1 MNVTATPTDKSTVV
15 LDVELP
21 AASVQRAIDE
31 AVRHLG
37 RRTRVPGFRPGKVPR
52 PMLER
57 ALGVRRTD
65 PGAPDPVYDDA
76 KEHLYESSVVEAITE
91 RDLDILSIPQP
102 EWIRFVE
109 GEGAAYRV
117 VLPIRPEV
125 KLGAYTDYPFGI
137 DIDEIDDEKVDQVVE
152 QLREQ
157 NASLVPV
164 EGRGAQEGDYAVI
177 GFVGRRDGVPFDGGT
192 AERYPLR
199 LGSDRMI
206 PGFEQALEGMV
217 EDEERTFPLTFP
229 SDYGEASL
237 AGQDVEF
244 TVTLREL
251 RVPDLPDADDA
262 FAQSIG
268 SFRDLAHLKDDIA
281 RRLAASA
288 RDRARHGF
296 SERVIE
302 FAVANATVTIP
313 ELLVER
319 EVEVMHDELR
329 VRLAE
334 QGIEEAAYLQAV
346 GKTIDQL
353 HTEWHE
359 PAEHRVKV
367 LLVLSAVADA
377 EGVEASDAAVQ
388 AEIDRARAR
397 NPENPKLISY
407 FESAR
412 GRAYLKATLRR
423 TQVVELLVDRW
434 LEAHP
439 EVGPLPHLED
449 SQEVVAAPGALGD
462 AHDHTHHGHDRDH
475 DQLSGAAAARRDA
488 GPEPDARPEPQEGIP
503 A

>member
-65 PGAPDPVYDDA
+65 PAAPDPVYDDA

-137 DIDEIDDEKVDQVVE
+137 DIDEIDDEKVERVVE

-177 GFVGRRDGVPFDGGT
+177 GFVGRRDGVPFEGGT

-229 SDYGEASL
+229 PDYGEASL

-244 TVTLREL
+244 TVTLRDL
-251 RVPDLPDADDA
+251 RVPDLPDVDDG

-268 SFRDLAHLKDDIA
+268 SFRDLSHLKDDIA

-288 RDRARHGF
+288 RDHARHAF

-334 QGIEEAAYLQAV
+334 QGIEEAAYLLAV
-346 GKTIDQL
+346 EKTIDQL
-353 HTEWHE
+353 HTEWRE

-397 NPENPKLISY
+397 SAENPKLISY
-407 FESAR
+407 FESPR

-423 TQVVELLVDRW
+423 TEVVELLVDRW

-439 EVGPLPHLED
+439 EVGPLPHLHD
-449 SQEVVAAPGALGD
+449 SQEAVAASAAVGD
-462 AHDHTHHGHDRDH
+462 EHDHAHHGHDH
-475 DQLSGAAAARRDA
+475 HPPSGAAAAELDTRS
-488 GPEPDARPEPQEGIP
+488 ETQEGIP

>member
-65 PGAPDPVYDDA
+65 PAAPDPVYDDA

-137 DIDEIDDEKVDQVVE
+137 DIDEIDDEKVERVVE

-177 GFVGRRDGVPFDGGT
+177 GFVGRRDGVPFEGGT

-229 SDYGEASL
+229 PDYGEASL

-251 RVPDLPDADDA
+251 RVPDLPDADDS

-288 RDRARHGF
+288 RDRARHAF

-346 GKTIDQL
+346 EKTIDQL

-397 NPENPKLISY
+397 NAENPKLISY
-407 FESAR
+407 FESPR

-423 TQVVELLVDRW
+423 TEVVELLVDRW

-439 EVGPLPHLED
+439 EVGPLPHLHD
-449 SQEVVAAPGALGD
+449 SQEAVAAPAALGD
-462 AHDHTHHGHDRDH
+462 EHDHAHQGHDH
-475 DQLSGAAAARRDA
+475 DQPSGDAAA
-488 GPEPDARPEPQEGIP
+488 ELDARPEPQEGIP

>member
-1 MNVTATPTDKSTVV
+1 MNVTATPSDRSTVV

-21 AASVQRAIDE
+21 AATVQRAIDE

-57 ALGVRRTD
+57 ALGVRRSD
-65 PGAPDPVYDDA
+65 PAAPDPVYDDA

-91 RDLDILSIPQP
+91 QDLDILSIPQP
-102 EWIRFVE
+102 EWVRFVE
-109 GEGAAYRV
+109 GQGAAYRV
-117 VLPIRPEV
+117 VLPIRPDV

-137 DIDEIDDEKVDQVVE
+137 DIDEIDDEKVERVLE

-177 GFVGRRDGVPFDGGT
+177 GFVGRRDGVPFEGGS

-206 PGFEQALEGMV
+206 PGFEEALTGMV
-217 EDEERTFPLTFP
+217 EDDERTFPLTFP
-229 SDYGEASL
+229 ADYGEATL
-237 AGQDVEF
+237 AGQAVEF

-251 RVPDLPDADDA
+251 RVPELPEADDG

-268 SFRDLAHLKDDIA
+268 SFRDLAHLKEDIG

-288 RDRARHGF
+288 RDRARHVF
-296 SERVIE
+296 SERIIE
-302 FAVANATVTIP
+302 YAVANATVTIP
-313 ELLVER
+313 ELLVDR

-346 GKTIDQL
+346 EKTIDQL
-353 HTEWHE
+353 HAEWRE

-377 EGVEASDAAVQ
+377 EGVEASDEAVQ
-388 AEIDRARAR
+388 AEIDRA
-397 NPENPKLISY
+397 
-407 FESAR
+407 
-412 GRAYLKATLRR
+412 
-423 TQVVELLVDRW
+423 
-434 LEAHP
+434 
-439 EVGPLPHLED
+439 
-449 SQEVVAAPGALGD
+449 PGAEPGESQAHQLLRLAARPSVPPRD
-462 AHDHTHHGHDRDH
+462 ATPDGGRR
-475 DQLSGAAAARRDA
+475 AARRSLA
-488 GPEPDARPEPQEGIP
+488 GGTS
-503 A
+503 

>member
-1 MNVTATPTDKSTVV
+1 M
-15 LDVELP
+15 E
-21 AASVQRAIDE
+21 
-31 AVRHLG
+31 
-37 RRTRVPGFRPGKVPR
+37 
-52 PMLER
+52 
-57 ALGVRRTD
+57 
-65 PGAPDPVYDDA
+65 
-76 KEHLYESSVVEAITE
+76 
-91 RDLDILSIPQP
+91 
-102 EWIRFVE
+102 
-109 GEGAAYRV
+109 
-117 VLPIRPEV
+117 
-125 KLGAYTDYPFGI
+125 
-137 DIDEIDDEKVDQVVE
+137 IDEIDDEKVDRVIE

-177 GFVGRRDGVPFDGGT
+177 GFVGRRDGAPFEGGS

-206 PGFEQALEGMV
+206 PGFEQALTGMV

-229 SDYGEASL
+229 ADYAEASL

-251 RVPDLPDADDA
+251 RVPELADADDA

-268 SFRDLAHLKDDIA
+268 SFRDLAHLRDDVG
-281 RRLAASA
+281 RRLAANA
-288 RDRARHGF
+288 RDRARHVF
-296 SERVIE
+296 SERIIE

-346 GKTIDQL
+346 EKTIDQL
-353 HTEWHE
+353 HAEWRD

-377 EGVEASDAAVQ
+377 EGVEASDEAVQ
-388 AEIDRARAR
+388 AEIDRARGR
-397 NPENPKLISY
+397 NPENPKLIAY
-407 FESAR
+407 FESPR

-423 TQVVELLVDRW
+423 TEVVELLVDRW
-434 LEAHP
+434 LAAHP
-439 EVGPLPHLED
+439 EIGPLPHLED
-449 SQEVVAAPGALGD
+449 SSEAVAVPVGVGD
-462 AHDHTHHGHDRDH
+462 EGEHHHHHDHDGEPKG
-475 DQLSGAAAARRDA
+475 GAASESTAQPR
-488 GPEPDARPEPQEGIP
+488 EGIP

>member
-1 MNVTATPTDKSTVV
+1 MNVTATPSDKSTVV

-21 AASVQRAIDE
+21 AATVQRAIDE
-31 AVRHLG
+31 ALRHLG
-37 RRTRVPGFRPGKVPR
+37 KRTRVPGFRPGKVPR

-57 ALGVRRTD
+57 ALGVRRSD
-65 PGAPDPVYDDA
+65 PDAPDPVYDDA

-91 RDLDILSIPQP
+91 QDLDILSIPQP

-117 VLPIRPEV
+117 VLPIRPDV

-137 DIDEIDDEKVDQVVE
+137 DIDEINDEKVERVLD

-177 GFVGRRDGVPFDGGT
+177 GFVGKRDGVPFDGGT

-206 PGFEQALEGMV
+206 PGFEQALYGMT

-229 SDYGEASL
+229 ADYGEASL

-251 RVPDLPDADDA
+251 RVPDLPEADDA
-262 FAQSIG
+262 FAQSVG
-268 SFRDLAHLKDDIA
+268 SFRDLAHLREDIG
-281 RRLAASA
+281 RRLAANA
-288 RDRARHGF
+288 RDRARHTF
-296 SERVIE
+296 SERIIE

-313 ELLVER
+313 DLLVER

-346 GKTIDQL
+346 EKTLDQL
-353 HTEWHE
+353 HAEWRD

-377 EGVEASDAAVQ
+377 EGVEASDEALQ

-397 NPENPKLISY
+397 SPENPKLISY
-407 FESAR
+407 FESPR

-423 TQVVELLVDRW
+423 TEVVELLVDRW

-449 SQEVVAAPGALGD
+449 SPEAMAPAGFAGD
-462 AHDHTHHGHDRDH
+462 LDHDHHHGHDD
-475 DQLSGAAAARRDA
+475 DSPVSADAAA
-488 GPEPDARPEPQEGIP
+488 EPEPQEGIP

>member
-1 MNVTATPTDKSTVV
+1 MNVTATTADKSTVV
-15 LDVELP
+15 LDVELE
-21 AASVQRAIDE
+21 AQIIQRAIDE

-57 ALGVRRTD
+57 ALGVRRSD
-65 PGAPDPVYDDA
+65 PTAPDPIYDDA
-76 KEHLYESSVVEAITE
+76 KEHLFESSVVEAITE

-102 EWIRFVE
+102 EWLRFVE

-117 VLPIRPEV
+117 VLPIRPAV
-125 KLGAYTDYPFGI
+125 KLGDYTNYPFGI
-137 DIDEIDDEKVDQVVE
+137 DIDEVDDEKVDQVVE

-177 GFVGRRDGVPFDGGT
+177 GFVGRRDGEPFEGGT

-199 LGSDRMI
+199 LGSGRMI
-206 PGFEQALEGMV
+206 PGFEEALARMV
-217 EDEERTFPLTFP
+217 EGEERVVPLTFP
-229 SDYGEASL
+229 TDYAESSL
-237 AGQDVEF
+237 AGQPVEF

-251 RVPDLPDADDA
+251 RVPDLPVADDA

-268 SFRDLAHLKDDIA
+268 SFRDMDHLRDDLR
-281 RRLAASA
+281 RRLAANA

-296 SERVIE
+296 SERIIE
-302 FAVANATVTIP
+302 YAVANSTVDIP
-313 ELLVER
+313 DLLVER

-346 GKTIDQL
+346 EKTSDEL
-353 HTEWHE
+353 HAEWRD

-377 EGVEASDAAVQ
+377 EGVEASDEAVQ
-388 AEIDRARAR
+388 AEIDRARER
-397 NPENPKLISY
+397 SPENPKLIAY
-407 FESAR
+407 FDSPR
-412 GRAYLKATLRR
+412 GRAYLRATLRR
-423 TQVVELLVDRW
+423 TAVVESLVDRW
-434 LEAHP
+434 LAAHP

-449 SQEVVAAPGALGD
+449 SPGAAAEPGVM
-462 AHDHTHHGHDRDH
+462 AHDHDH
-475 DQLSGAAAARRDA
+475 DHGAHDHHDHATAAQ
-488 GPEPDARPEPQEGIP
+488 PEPQEGIP

>member
-65 PGAPDPVYDDA
+65 PAAPDPVYDDA

-137 DIDEIDDEKVDQVVE
+137 DIDEIDDEKVERVVE

-177 GFVGRRDGVPFDGGT
+177 GFVGRRDGVPFEGGT

-229 SDYGEASL
+229 PDYGEASL

-251 RVPDLPDADDA
+251 RVPDLPDVDDG

-288 RDRARHGF
+288 RDRRAACVLGARH
-296 SERVIE
+296 
-302 FAVANATVTIP
+302 
-313 ELLVER
+313 
-319 EVEVMHDELR
+319 R
-329 VRLAE
+329 VRRG
-334 QGIEEAAYLQAV
+334 QRDG
-346 GKTIDQL
+346 
-353 HTEWHE
+353 HH
-359 PAEHRVKV
+359 P
-367 LLVLSAVADA
+367 
-377 EGVEASDAAVQ
+377 
-388 AEIDRARAR
+388 RA
-397 NPENPKLISY
+397 
-407 FESAR
+407 AR
-412 GRAYLKATLRR
+412 GA
-423 TQVVELLVDRW
+423 
-434 LEAHP
+434 
-439 EVGPLPHLED
+439 
-449 SQEVVAAPGALGD
+449 
-462 AHDHTHHGHDRDH
+462 
-475 DQLSGAAAARRDA
+475 
-488 GPEPDARPEPQEGIP
+488 
-503 A
+503 

>member
-65 PGAPDPVYDDA
+65 PDAPDPVYDDA

-137 DIDEIDDEKVDQVVE
+137 DIDEVDDEKVERVVE

-177 GFVGRRDGVPFDGGT
+177 GFVGRRDGVPFEGGT

-206 PGFEQALEGMV
+206 PGFEQALDGMV

-229 SDYGEASL
+229 PDYGEASL

-251 RVPDLPDADDA
+251 RVPVLPDADDA
-262 FAQSIG
+262 FAESIG
-268 SFRDLAHLKDDIA
+268 SFRDLAHLKEDIE

-288 RDRARHGF
+288 RDRARHTF

-313 ELLVER
+313 ELLIER
-319 EVEVMHDELR
+319 EIEVMHDELR

-346 GKTIDQL
+346 EKTIDQL
-353 HTEWHE
+353 HTEWRE

-377 EGVEASDAAVQ
+377 EGVEASDEAVQ
-388 AEIDRARAR
+388 AEIDRARGR

-407 FESAR
+407 FESPR

-423 TQVVELLVDRW
+423 TEVVELLVDRW

-439 EVGPLPHLED
+439 EVGSLPHLHD
-449 SQEVVAAPGALGD
+449 SQEAVMAPAALGD
-462 AHDHTHHGHDRDH
+462 EHDHAHHGHD
-475 DQLSGAAAARRDA
+475 QPSGEAVS
-488 GPEPDARPEPQEGIP
+488 ELDARPQPQEGIP

>member
-1 MNVTATPTDKSTVV
+1 MNVTATPAGKSTVV

-21 AASVQRAIDE
+21 ANTVQRAIDE

-57 ALGVRRTD
+57 ALGVRRSD
-65 PGAPDPVYDDA
+65 PDAPDPVYEDA

-91 RDLDILSIPQP
+91 QDLDILSIPQP
-102 EWIRFVE
+102 EWLRFVE

-137 DIDEIDDEKVDQVVE
+137 EIDEIDDEKIEHVVE

-157 NASLVPV
+157 NASLLPV

-177 GFVGRRDGVPFDGGT
+177 GFIGKRDGVPFDGGS

-199 LGSDRMI
+199 LGSDRMV
-206 PGFEQALEGMV
+206 PGFEQALTGMV

-229 SDYGEASL
+229 ADYAEASL

-251 RVPDLPDADDA
+251 RVPELPDADDA
-262 FAQSIG
+262 FAESIG
-268 SFRDLAHLKDDIA
+268 SFRDLTHLKEDVG
-281 RRLAASA
+281 RRLAANA
-288 RDRARHGF
+288 RDRARHVF
-296 SERVIE
+296 SERIIE

-313 ELLVER
+313 DLLVER

-346 GKTIDQL
+346 EKTIDQL
-353 HTEWHE
+353 HTEWRE

-377 EGVEASDAAVQ
+377 EGVEASDEAVQ

-407 FESAR
+407 FESPR
-412 GRAYLKATLRR
+412 GRAYLQATLRR
-423 TQVVELLVDRW
+423 TEVVELLVDRW

-449 SQEVVAAPGALGD
+449 GPEAVAAPAGLGD
-462 AHDHTHHGHDRDH
+462 DDGHHHHHDHDH
-475 DQLSGAAAARRDA
+475 DG
-488 GPEPDARPEPQEGIP
+488 GPDEGTATAEPKPESPEGIP
-503 A
+503 V

>member
-1 MNVTATPTDKSTVV
+1 
-15 LDVELP
+15 
-21 AASVQRAIDE
+21 
-31 AVRHLG
+31 
-37 RRTRVPGFRPGKVPR
+37 
-52 PMLER
+52 
-57 ALGVRRTD
+57 
-65 PGAPDPVYDDA
+65 
-76 KEHLYESSVVEAITE
+76 VEAITE
-91 RDLDILSIPQP
+91 QDLDILSIPQP
-102 EWIRFVE
+102 EWVRFVE

-117 VLPIRPEV
+117 VLPIRPEA
-125 KLGAYTDYPFGI
+125 KLGAYTHYPFGI
-137 DIDEIDDEKVDQVVE
+137 DIDEIDDEKIQRVLE

-164 EGRGAQEGDYAVI
+164 EGRGAQEGDYVVI
-177 GFVGRRDGVPFDGGT
+177 GFVGRRDGVPFEGGS

-206 PGFEQALEGMV
+206 PGFEQALAGMV

-229 SDYGEASL
+229 ADYGEATL
-237 AGQDVEF
+237 AGQAVEF

-251 RVPDLPDADDA
+251 RMPELPDADDA

-268 SFRDLAHLKDDIA
+268 GFRDLVHLREDIG

-288 RDRARHGF
+288 RDRARHVF
-296 SERVIE
+296 SERIIE
-302 FAVANATVTIP
+302 YAVANATVTIP
-313 ELLVER
+313 ELLVDR

-346 GKTIDQL
+346 EKTIDQL
-353 HTEWHE
+353 HAEWRE

-377 EGVEASDAAVQ
+377 EGVEASDEAAE

-407 FESAR
+407 FESPR
-412 GRAYLKATLRR
+412 GRAYLRATLRR
-423 TQVVELLVDRW
+423 TEVVELLVDRW

-439 EVGPLPHLED
+439 EVGPLTHLED
-449 SQEVVAAPGALGD
+449 SPEAVAAPAD
-462 AHDHTHHGHDRDH
+462 IAHEHDHDH
-475 DQLSGAAAARRDA
+475 VGAEPEDAAA
-488 GPEPDARPEPQEGIP
+488 EPKPVTPEGIP